1 MSKPIVNVA
10 DLEFSPRP
18 AAFAATGKAAEVF
31 DAKTAFVSPRL
42 GAQKLGYNVTVVPPG
57 KAAFP
62 FHSHRANEELF
73 FILQGTGVARIG
85 AETFPIRAGDFIAC
99 PPGGPETAHQI
110 RNTGDEELRYIS
122 ISTMIYPEVAEYP
135 DSGKFGVYA
144 RGLAPT
150 PAPPKDFRYVGR
162 ESLAVGYWEGEGE
175 TRE

>member
-57 KAAFP
+57 KAA
-62 FHSHRANEELF
+62 
-73 FILQGTGVARIG
+73 
-85 AETFPIRAGDFIAC
+85 FPIRAGDFIAC